1 MYIRVNHIFQ
11 LITEQCRGE
20 AFHLAGYSF
29 GACIALEMA
38 TQIQNSKPEGL
49 SSLTLLDGSHKIIH
63 KFVDIV
69 RNERTD
75 VRHQLELILVNDIE
89 VNAKVT
95 AQRKSA
101 FMRVCVSVRV

>member
-1 MYIRVNHIFQ
+1 M
-11 LITEQCRGE
+11 
-20 AFHLAGYSF
+20 AGYSF

-38 TQIQNSKPEGL
+38 TQIQNSKPESL

-63 KFVDIV
+63 KFLDIV
-69 RNERTD
+69 RKERTD
-75 VRHQLELILVNDIE
+75 VRKQVELILANDFE

-101 FMRVCVSVRV
+101 FMRVCVSIRV